1 MAGSLALADFPGK
14 KTLTAIYNALP
25 GKGLVKAVV
34 VAVGVGAVIVAG
46 ITAGLVGIPALL
58 AMGAAFLTLP
68 LLLQVGILV
77 GIAVILAL
85 VALAIRTLI
94 NFNFDVTD
102 ASIDQQVKSSF
113 SQFYGSVGEFLGKSI
128 GYAVCGALPGSL
140 LFCVSPSVAR
150 VVFSDLSSE
159 VRDELYEELA
169 AMGNAVFATVGRAAA
184 LLAFK
189 SARKW
194 VKKPGSPFHNA
205 IKNALGE
212 ERFQKWGDAKQENW
226 SIAHQV
232 EEQIED
238 IDDPNLQN
246 FAEEAWEGFIEGCD
260 EGLTLVNTSLQA
272 QISAMIL
279 KNKKLGL
286 NASEEV
292 VVVETHA
299 AAEPA

>member
-1 MAGSLALADFPGK
+1 VAGSLTLTDFPGK
-14 KTLTAIYNALP
+14 KTLSAIYAALP
-25 GKGLVKAVV
+25 GKGIVKAIV
-34 VAVGVGAVIVAG
+34 VGVGIGAVIVAG

-94 NFNFDVTD
+94 NFNFDVSD
-102 ASIDQQVKSSF
+102 ATIDAQIKSSF
-113 SQFYGSVGEFLGKSI
+113 AQFYGSVGEFLGKSI

-150 VVFSDLSSE
+150 VVFSDLSQE
-159 VRDELYEELA
+159 VRDELYEQLA
-169 AMGNAVFATVGRAAA
+169 AMGSAIFATVGRAFA
-184 LLAFK
+184 LMAFK

-194 VKKPGSPFHNA
+194 IKKPGTLFHNA

-212 ERFQKWGDAKQENW
+212 ERFKEWGDAKEKNW

-238 IDDPNLQN
+238 IENPELQN
-246 FAEEAWEGFIEGCD
+246 FSEEAWQGLLEGCD
-260 EGLTLVNTSLQA
+260 EGLSIVNTSLQS

-279 KNKKLGL
+279 KNKRLGL
-286 NASEEV
+286 NADEEV
-292 VVVETHA
+292 VLIETNA
-299 AAEPA
+299 APDPA

>member
-1 MAGSLALADFPGK
+1 MAGSLTLTDFPGK
-14 KTLTAIYNALP
+14 KTLSAIYAALP
-25 GKGLVKAVV
+25 GKGIVKAIV
-34 VAVGVGAVIVAG
+34 VGVGIGAVIVAG

-94 NFNFDVTD
+94 NFNFDVSD
-102 ASIDQQVKSSF
+102 ATIDAQIKSSF
-113 SQFYGSVGEFLGKSI
+113 AQFYGSVGEFLGKSI

-150 VVFSDLSSE
+150 VVFSDLSQE
-159 VRDELYEELA
+159 VRDELYEQLA
-169 AMGNAVFATVGRAAA
+169 AMGSAIFATVGRAFA
-184 LLAFK
+184 LMAFK

-194 VKKPGSPFHNA
+194 IKKPGTLFHNA

-212 ERFQKWGDAKQENW
+212 ERFKEWGDAKEKNW

-238 IDDPNLQN
+238 IENPELQN
-246 FAEEAWEGFIEGCD
+246 FSEEAWQGLLEGCD
-260 EGLTLVNTSLQA
+260 EGLSIVNTSLQS

-279 KNKKLGL
+279 KNKRLGL
-286 NASEEV
+286 NADEEV
-292 VVVETHA
+292 VLIETNA
-299 AAEPA
+299 APDPA